1 MGTPN
6 EEIWPGVTSLPDFKS
21 TFPKWPAKD
30 LATVVSNLDPAGLDL
45 LSLSATSQKY
55 AMLGSQQK
63 NYRQERRR
71 A

>member
-45 LSLSATSQKY
+45 ISS
-55 AMLGSQQK
+55 MLCLDPS
-63 NYRQERRR
+63 RRITAR
-71 A
+71 NAVEH